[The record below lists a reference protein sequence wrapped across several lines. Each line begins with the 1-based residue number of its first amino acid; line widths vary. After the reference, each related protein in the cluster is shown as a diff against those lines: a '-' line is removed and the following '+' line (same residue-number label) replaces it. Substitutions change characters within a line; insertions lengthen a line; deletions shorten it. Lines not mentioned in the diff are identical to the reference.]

1 MREVYIGATLANA
14 LNDTWGEEKK
24 KKRKLGRALVLRV
37 STG

>member
-24 KKRKLGRALVLRV
+24 KKKEIRKSFSA
-37 STG
+37 